1 MIKGC
6 AGLAVFLMLATTAN
20 ASFAPATSPIPK
32 FRGGGGQTVQRLA
45 PNALKSSLIPRLRGS
60 RNAGATAKTQQ
71 EIATL
76 MQIAELERQ
85 EEGFRRTR
93 AKTATNKT
101 RVNSGLVAVRRSVI
115 PRLRPKDLSRTGI
128 QPRTVARTTTKTTS
142 TPRKTRRLTRRG
154 SVCGVRSIRGTNAAR
169 IRGRGSC
176 GIANPVKVTEVAG
189 IPLTRE
195 LVVNCTTAK
204 RLDKW
209 VARSVKP
216 AVGRKGGGLAS
227 IQIIGG
233 YACRTRNSRRGA
245 KLSEHAKG
253 NAVDIAGFKLKNGTV
268 YSVKRNW
275 RGGAGRSTL
284 RKIHKSACGPFG
296 TVLGP
301 NSDRHH
307 KDHFHLD
314 VARHRGGAYC
324 R

>member
-6 AGLAVFLMLATTAN
+6 AGLAVLMLLATTAE
-20 ASFAPATSPIPK
+20 ASFAPTTSPIPR
-32 FRGGGGQTVQRLA
+32 FRDGGQVVVRIA
-45 PNALKSSLIPRLRGS
+45 PNALKNSPIPRLRIDK
-60 RNAGATAKTQQ
+60 NAGAASQTRQD
-71 EIATL
+71 IITL

-85 EEGFRRTR
+85 EEAFRV
-93 AKTATNKT
+93 AKAKQVEPS
-101 RVNSGLVAVRRSVI
+101 RVSIGLVALRKSLI
-115 PRLRPKDLSRTGI
+115 PRLRPSGLARKRTPQRVI
-128 QPRTVARTTTKTTS
+128 ARTTISKKPAS
-142 TPRKTRRLTRRG
+142 RKTRIQSRRG
-154 SVCGVRSIRGTNAAR
+154 SVCGVRSIKGTNAAR
-169 IRGRGSC
+169 ISGRGGC

-216 AVGRKGGGLAS
+216 TIGRKGGGLAS

-233 YACRTRNSRRGA
+233 YSCRTRNSRSGA

-253 NAVDIAGFKLKNGTV
+253 NAVDIAGFKLRDGTI
-268 YSVKRNW
+268 YSVKRDW
-275 RGGAGRSTL
+275 RRGRGRKPL
-284 RKIHKSACGPFG
+284 RRIHKSACGPFG

-301 NSDRHH
+301 NADRHH
-307 KDHFHLD
+307 QDHFHMD
-314 VARHRGGAYC
+314 VARHRSGSYC